1 MLEAAL
7 WGLFAAGPLLLGA
20 LVGLT
25 FRTPDALRGLL
36 MGFGAGALIS
46 AITFDLTLDAHE
58 LAGADA
64 VAIGLAGG
72 ALAFFLGDRVIDRR
86 GGHRRKHSGGHED
99 AGSPDA
105 IVLGSLMDGLPE
117 AVVIG
122 ISLLE
127 DGGLGVAVVGAVFL
141 SNVPEGLS
149 ASVGF
154 AARGYSRRYIYAV
167 WALVVLATAATAAL
181 GNGLLGGAPDLA
193 VALIEAFAAGAVLT
207 MLADTMMPEAF
218 ERGGN
223 LVGLATVLGFG
234 ASFVLA
240 TL

>member
-1 MLEAAL
+1 MLEAAF
-7 WGLFAAGPLLLGA
+7 WGLFAAGSLLIGA
-20 LVGLT
+20 TVGLT
-25 FRTPDALRGLL
+25 LPTPDSLRGLL

-46 AITFDLTLDAHE
+46 AITFDLTLEAHQ

-72 ALAFFLGDRVIDRR
+72 ALAFFLVDRIVDRR
-86 GGHRRKHSGGHED
+86 GGHRRKHSGGHD
-99 AGSPDA
+99 DGGSPEA

-117 AVVIG
+117 ALVIG
-122 ISLLE
+122 ITLLE
-127 DGGLGVAVVGAVFL
+127 GGGLGVAVIGAVFL

-154 AARGYSRRYIYAV
+154 AARGYSRRYIYSV
-167 WALVVLATAATAAL
+167 WAVVVLATAVTAAL
-181 GNGLLGGAPDLA
+181 GNALLGGASDL
-193 VALIEAFAAGAVLT
+193 VLALIEAFAAGAVLT

-218 ERGGN
+218 ERGGH

-234 ASFVLA
+234 ASFLLA